1 MWWNIISEYMKICKG
16 IPVSDILGWILT
28 GIAGAIA
35 YKLIDHIQT
44 SMTRHELLKGIEETF
59 SNIYNSQIAFVS
71 EGKRKRHK
79 VMVRTLLDDKENWMT
94 NIHEGDINN
103 KIKVLDNQRYIQIR
117 KRSSIAGKRTEWM
130 STQALHEILLLC
142 KRIEKMYKSHIIKRI
157 DLVDMQREI
166 LPLGMSGR
174 IEFFAAYF
182 GYYDAECIAYLV
194 MQTVVSC
201 EQYHNTE
208 AVLDFC
214 NYYKNHMDIHS
225 YFEKSVRLRR
235 IYDRAAVRKFRALCN
250 H

>member
-1 MWWNIISEYMKICKG
+1 M
-16 IPVSDILGWILT
+16 
-28 GIAGAIA
+28 
-35 YKLIDHIQT
+35 
-44 SMTRHELLKGIEETF
+44 
-59 SNIYNSQIAFVS
+59 
-71 EGKRKRHK
+71 
-79 VMVRTLLDDKENWMT
+79 
-94 NIHEGDINN
+94 
-103 KIKVLDNQRYIQIR
+103 DNQRYIQIR
-117 KRSSIAGKRTEWM
+117 KHSSIAGKQTEWM

-235 IYDRAAVRKFRALCN
+235 IYDRAAVRKFQALCN

>member
-44 SMTRHELLKGIEETF
+44 SMTRHEMLKGIEETF

-103 KIKVLDNQRYIQIR
+103 KIKVLRY
-117 KRSSIAGKRTEWM
+117 K
-130 STQALHEILLLC
+130 H
-142 KRIEKMYKSHIIKRI
+142 KS
-157 DLVDMQREI
+157 LT
-166 LPLGMSGR
+166 L
-174 IEFFAAYF
+174 
-182 GYYDAECIAYLV
+182 
-194 MQTVVSC
+194 
-201 EQYHNTE
+201 
-208 AVLDFC
+208 
-214 NYYKNHMDIHS
+214 
-225 YFEKSVRLRR
+225 
-235 IYDRAAVRKFRALCN
+235 
-250 H
+250 